1 MMMMEQKHRL
11 EAERR
16 FLISEGKVD
25 DEKLRLRYNILG
37 QHSLEIYGGIIWEQ
51 DLNHPN
57 RREWLLLLYL
67 VLHKRPVDIAVI
79 ARDLWPDE
87 EITQIRNNNRQAIF
101 RIHSEIAYN
110 HDAKIIDTRTDTYVL
125 TDDIHLTTDADEL
138 DRLYERAKRL
148 PDTVDRL
155 EILKKVYN
163 LYHGRL
169 FEGGGGELG
178 A

>member
-16 FLISEGKVD
+16 FLISEGEVD

-110 HDAKIIDTRTDTYVL
+110 HDAKIID
-125 TDDIHLTTDADEL
+125 LTTDADEL